1 MKILFLWNGMTH
13 YFNLVTSKINKQPGV
28 EIVYVNPLAV
38 STGIGD
44 GVFQTKAG
52 ADFEIIELVEKYNSR
67 ENFLY
72 FENLDKILSEKK
84 PDIILV
90 TENHLKSLVFDQ
102 NTKLAIE
109 RGKIKVILKTIPFR
123 LNKYRDD
130 IELAKVNIK
139 TSELPPLSSVPAA
152 IRRPLKTLAVDRLY
166 KKMVL
171 DKRGFRNFLN
181 EKNLQRQLY
190 NFVDAHVNY
199 IEEAYDIYGSY
210 GVPREKIF
218 ITYNSPD
225 TDHYLA
231 VRAKIEQEEP
241 ILPENNFRIIHVSR
255 LVEWK
260 RVDMLVEAV
269 ANLKEE
275 FPRIELLVIGSGPEL
290 DNLIKQAAQRNVSD
304 AIRFLGGVY
313 EVELLGKYLMASSI
327 YILAGMGGLSIND
340 AMIFGLPVI
349 CSVCDGTEKY
359 LVKEGYNGLYFE
371 NGNQKSL
378 EEKISYLFKNP
389 ALGKQMGEKSTGIIK
404 NEINIHTVVDGYMRA
419 FNYVLRDA

>member
-1 MKILFLWNGMTH
+1 
-13 YFNLVTSKINKQPGV
+13 QPGV
-28 EIVYVNPLAV
+28 EIVYGNPSAV
-38 STGIGD
+38 SAGIGD

-171 DKRGFRNFLN
+171 DKRGFRNFL
-181 EKNLQRQLY
+181 
-190 NFVDAHVNY
+190 
-199 IEEAYDIYGSY
+199 
-210 GVPREKIF
+210 
-218 ITYNSPD
+218 
-225 TDHYLA
+225 
-231 VRAKIEQEEP
+231 
-241 ILPENNFRIIHVSR
+241 
-255 LVEWK
+255 
-260 RVDMLVEAV
+260 
-269 ANLKEE
+269 
-275 FPRIELLVIGSGPEL
+275 
-290 DNLIKQAAQRNVSD
+290 
-304 AIRFLGGVY
+304 
-313 EVELLGKYLMASSI
+313 
-327 YILAGMGGLSIND
+327 
-340 AMIFGLPVI
+340 
-349 CSVCDGTEKY
+349 
-359 LVKEGYNGLYFE
+359 
-371 NGNQKSL
+371 
-378 EEKISYLFKNP
+378 
-389 ALGKQMGEKSTGIIK
+389 
-404 NEINIHTVVDGYMRA
+404 
-419 FNYVLRDA
+419 